1 MSATEPQQ
9 HRDRALYPPLSP
21 SSTGLH
27 GRCPRCGEGRLFNGF
42 LALAP
47 GCSNCGLD
55 YAFSDA
61 GDGPAVFVML
71 IVGFVV
77 AFLAL
82 YVEFTF
88 QPPFWLH
95 ALLWVPLIVV
105 LGLGTLRPLKGLM
118 IAIQYKHKAEE
129 GRLEQG

>member
-1 MSATEPQQ
+1 MSDP
-9 HRDRALYPPLSP
+9 HPPSRDRALYPPLSP

-27 GRCPRCGEGRLFNGF
+27 GRCPRCGEGRLFSGF
-42 LALAP
+42 LTLAP
-47 GCSNCGLD
+47 ACSNCGLD

-71 IVGFVV
+71 IVGFIV

-95 ALLWVPLIVV
+95 AVLWVPLIVI
-105 LGLGTLRPLKGLM
+105 LGLGALRPLKGLM

-129 GRLEQG
+129 GRLDQG

>member
-1 MSATEPQQ
+1 MSEMHQPA
-9 HRDRALYPPLSP
+9 RDTALYPPLTP
-21 SSTGLH
+21 SSTGLR
-27 GRCPRCGEGRLFNGF
+27 GGCPRCGEGRLFSGF
-42 LALAP
+42 LTLAP
-47 GCSNCGLD
+47 RCANCGLD

-71 IVGFVV
+71 IVGFIV

-95 ALLWVPLIVV
+95 ALLWIPLVIALA
-105 LGLGTLRPLKGLM
+105 LGLLRPLKGLM

-129 GRLEQG
+129 GQLDQG

>member
-1 MSATEPQQ
+1 MSDPSEPI
-9 HRDRALYPPLSP
+9 RDTALYPPLTP
-21 SSTGLH
+21 SSTGLR
-27 GRCPRCGEGRLFNGF
+27 GRCPRCGEGRLFSGF
-42 LALAP
+42 LQVAP
-47 GCSNCGLD
+47 RCANCGLD

-71 IVGFVV
+71 IVGFIV

-95 ALLWVPLIVV
+95 ALLWIPLVV
-105 LGLGTLRPLKGLM
+105 GLALAMLRPLKGLM

-129 GRLEQG
+129 GQLEQG

>member
-1 MSATEPQQ
+1 LSDPSEPI
-9 HRDRALYPPLSP
+9 RDTALYPPLTP
-21 SSTGLH
+21 SSTGLR
-27 GRCPRCGEGRLFNGF
+27 GRCPRCGEGRLFSGF
-42 LALAP
+42 LQVAP
-47 GCSNCGLD
+47 RCANCGLD

-71 IVGFVV
+71 IVGFIV

-95 ALLWVPLIVV
+95 ALLWIPLVV
-105 LGLGTLRPLKGLM
+105 GLALAMLRPLKGLM

-129 GRLEQG
+129 GQLEQG

>member
-1 MSATEPQQ
+1 LSNTSEPT
-9 HRDRALYPPLSP
+9 RDKALYSPLSP
-21 SSTGLH
+21 SRTGLR
-27 GRCPRCGEGRLFNGF
+27 GRCPCCGEGPLFSGF
-42 LALAP
+42 LQVAP
-47 GCSNCGLD
+47 RCANCGLD

-71 IVGFVV
+71 IVGFIV

-95 ALLWVPLIVV
+95 ALLWIPLVV
-105 LGLGTLRPLKGLM
+105 GLALAMLRPLKGLM

-129 GRLEQG
+129 GQLEQG